1 MNCQQIARMLSARQD
16 GELNPVLE
24 REVESH
30 LRACAACRDEWNGLQ
45 RVIGRLRLVPPPAIN
60 PFFPARVMAC
70 LPTRPAA
77 KYRLLQAAG
86 YALALVIVFTGG
98 FLLQTGAGN
107 RASTVPAV
115 AATFSAVLL
124 EPQDLG
130 LLSVQD
136 ATLGLFTE
144 SVHE

>member
-1 MNCQQIARMLSARQD
+1 MNCQQIARLLSASQD
-16 GELNPVLE
+16 GELTNARE
-24 REVESH
+24 REVQQH
-30 LRACAACRDEWNGLQ
+30 LHDCPSCREEWDGLQ
-45 RVIGRLRLVPPPAIN
+45 QLERRLRLVPPPGTD
-60 PFFPARVMAC
+60 PFFPARVMAF

-77 KYRLLQAAG
+77 KYRLLQAAA
-86 YALALVIVFTGG
+86 YALASVIIFTGG

-107 RASTVPAV
+107 RASTVPA
-115 AATFSAVLL
+115 AADTFSAVLL

-144 SVHE
+144 AVHE